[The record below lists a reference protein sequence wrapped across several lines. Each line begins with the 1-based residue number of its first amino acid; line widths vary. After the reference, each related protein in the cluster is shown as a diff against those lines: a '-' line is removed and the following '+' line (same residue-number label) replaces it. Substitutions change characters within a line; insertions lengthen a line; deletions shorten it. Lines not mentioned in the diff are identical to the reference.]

1 MPRIFISYRRDD
13 AAYVA
18 AMLTRRLRSQ
28 FGDDSVFIDID
39 TIPFGIDFRE
49 QITRAVDKCDVL
61 LAIIGNRWLGANA
74 EKSGRRIDDPA
85 DFVRIEI
92 EAAVRRAIPVV
103 PILIDNATMP
113 PADQLPESLAPLAF
127 RNAAELRA
135 GRDMEHHLD
144 LIISG
149 LRAHL
154 SADDSGKNSESEV
167 RRVRPSDNACLR
179 FVRDNNWSGSALAL
193 RVQIDGVVVGKLSVG
208 ETLECSVSAGSHQLE
223 VIHPTALRDAREQI
237 NISPGQT
244 CAWSISF
251 GLIGVKLTRI

>member
-18 AMLTRRLRSQ
+18 AMLTRRLRSE
-28 FGDDSVFIDID
+28 FGEDSVFIDID

-61 LAIIGNRWLGANA
+61 LAIIGNKWLGVNA
-74 EKSGRRIDDPA
+74 DKPGRRIDDPA

-103 PILIDNATMP
+103 PILIDSATMP
-113 PADQLPESLAPLAF
+113 SAGQLPDSLAPLAF

-144 LIISG
+144 LIING
-149 LRAHL
+149 LRDHL
-154 SADDSGKNSESEV
+154 SSGNSGTKSVSEAPQAPSSDSG
-167 RRVRPSDNACLR
+167 RLR
-179 FVRDNNWSGSALAL
+179 FVRDNSWSGGALAM
-193 RVQIDGVVVGKLSVG
+193 RVQIDGLVVGKLSVG
-208 ETLECSVSAGSHQLE
+208 EMLECSVSAGSHQLE
-223 VIHPTALRDAREQI
+223 VIHPAALQDAREQI
-237 NISPGQT
+237 SIAPGQT
-244 CAWSISF
+244 CAWSVSL
-251 GLIGVKLTRI
+251 GWTGVKLRRT